1 MAKRLSPPAVPVPP
15 EAVEVEYVSPL
26 LARPAVIPVRAST
39 PVAALRPAP
48 ERCWRGGHGDGLGAL
63 RGTVAHRA
71 IELSFGEGERP
82 DLAALVR
89 SESERLLDDE
99 VVARLVVEVS
109 EMLDRFAGSRLAA
122 TLRDPATR
130 SYFELPFAWDW
141 EGVPVHGTI
150 DLLYRDAS
158 G

>member
-1 MAKRLSPPAVPVPP
+1 M
-15 EAVEVEYVSPL
+15 EVEYVSPL

-48 ERCWRGGHGDGLGAL
+48 ERRWRGGHGDGLGAL

-99 VVARLVVEVS
+99 LVARLVVEVS
-109 EMLDRFAGSRLAA
+109 EMLDRFATLRPGATSSSRL
-122 TLRDPATR
+122 P
-130 SYFELPFAWDW
+130 
-141 EGVPVHGTI
+141 GTG
-150 DLLYRDAS
+150 RAS
-158 G
+158 PSTAPSISSTGTPRAGR